1 VEELEFRRDLYTG
14 TARYYDRFRVP
25 YPRSLADDLAARAG
39 ADGEG
44 RLLDLGCG
52 PGLIS
57 FALHRHFGQ
66 IWAVDQEPEMIDV
79 VREKAQAADIGSIRP
94 LVADAADLSAPE
106 EAFDLVTIGNAFHR
120 LPRTAVADRVWR
132 WLRPGRFLALL
143 WSEGPWPGPAPW
155 QQVAS
160 QVADEWKTRTG
171 ASARIPA
178 GYAADRE
185 QRPDRDVLAGA
196 GFEVVGSYTFPAV
209 HEWTP
214 DSLIGYA
221 FSTSTL
227 SRSAL
232 GRSAG
237 SFEADLR
244 RALSAFAPAD
254 PLTQTIRFA
263 YVLARRPGPGPG
275 SAIMSR

>member
-1 VEELEFRRDLYTG
+1 VEELTFRRDLYTG

-25 YPRSLADDLAARAG
+25 CPRSLVDDLAARAG

-57 FALHRHFGQ
+57 FALHRYFGQ

-79 VREKAQAADIGSIRP
+79 VREKAQAAGIRSIRP
-94 LVADAADLSAPE
+94 MVAGAEDLSAPD
-106 EAFDLVTIGNAFHR
+106 EAFDLVAIGNAFHR
-120 LPRTAVADRVWR
+120 LLRTAVAARAWR
-132 WLRPGRFLALL
+132 WLRPGRHLALL
-143 WSEGPWPGPAPW
+143 WSDGPWPGPAPW

-160 QVADEWKTRTG
+160 QVVDEWITRTG
-171 ASARIPA
+171 ARARIPA
-178 GYAADRE
+178 GYASDRA
-185 QRPDRDVLAGA
+185 QRPDRDILAAA

-214 DSLIGYA
+214 DSLIGYT
-221 FSTSTL
+221 FSTSVL
-227 SRSAL
+227 SRPSL
-232 GRSAG
+232 GRSAS
-237 SFEADLR
+237 SFEVDLR

-254 PLTQTIRFA
+254 PLRQTINFA
-263 YVLARRPGPGPG
+263 YELARRPGPPPR
-275 SAIMSR
+275 S